1 MTRKKFVKQLMAVG
15 IQRNTAESMAVW
27 VQGSMHGYKEH
38 LPAYLPRPEI
48 PLRVDRGEFQTT
60 YLGRWVGLDLAHGPD
75 MAAGGGGND

>member
-1 MTRKKFVKQLMAVG
+1 MKHRKFVKQLMAVG

-38 LPAYLPRPEI
+38 LPAYLSRHKI

-60 YLGRWVGLDLAHGPD
+60 YLGRWVGLDLAQGPD
-75 MAAGGGGND
+75 FTAGGGGA